1 MAEKKWMQAANKRME
16 DKGTTGSF
24 TRWAKSHGYS
34 SPLAAA
40 RHVMSHKGEYSPT
53 IVKRANFAKNAN
65 A

>member
-1 MAEKKWMQAANKRME
+1 MAEKWMQKASESMKER
-16 DKGTTGSF
+16 GTEGSF

-40 RHVMSHKGEYSPT
+40 RHVMSHKDKYDAS
-53 IVKRANFAKNAN
+53 IVKKANFAKNAN